1 MMVMITIPNHP
12 DDPVIKTIFDAL
24 DSDDN
29 NIISLSLLVSF
40 DDDIVDHENH

>member
-24 DSDDN
+24 DSDN
-29 NIISLSLLVSF
+29 NVISLSLLVSF
-40 DDDIVDHENH
+40 DDDIIDHENH